1 MATQGKGITIN
12 LSGKTALVTGASI
25 GIGRAAALAMAR
37 CGADVAITYMSRP
50 AEANETV
57 RAMNETGSKAF
68 ALQLDA
74 SDPVQVERVVR
85 EAAEKLDGHIDI
97 LVNNAGS
104 LIKRVPIAEMSVE
117 HWRQTMAVNLDSA
130 FYVTRAV
137 LPYMNRA
144 WGRIVNMSSVAGRN
158 GGGKGAAAYAAAKG
172 GMLSLTWGLAKE
184 LGPRGITVNAITPGL
199 ILGTAFHPQFSTPE
213 VINGTIASTPLQR
226 AGMPDDVAGAVL
238 FYVSD
243 LGAFANGDVAE
254 INGGTWF
261 V

>member
-1 MATQGKGITIN
+1 MADTRVTIN

-25 GIGRAAALAMAR
+25 GIGKASAMALA
-37 CGADVAITYMSRP
+37 CSGADVAITYLSRR
-50 AEANETV
+50 AEADEVVQAMRAVGV
-57 RAMNETGSKAF
+57 RAHAF
-68 ALQLDA
+68 KLDA
-74 SDPVQVERVVR
+74 SDPAQVAAVVPQ
-85 EAAEKLDGHIDI
+85 AAESLGGHIDI

-104 LIKRVPIAEMSVE
+104 LLKRTPIAEMTIE
-117 HWRQTMAVNLDSA
+117 HWRQTMAVNLDSC

-137 LPYMNRA
+137 LPYMNRG
-144 WGRIVNMSSVAGRN
+144 WGRMINMSSVAGRN
-158 GGGKGAAAYAAAKG
+158 GGGPGAAAYAAAKA
-172 GMLSLTWGLAKE
+172 GMLALTWGLAKE

-213 VINGTIASTPLQR
+213 TINNTIAATPLRR
-226 AGMPDDVAGAVL
+226 AGTPEDVAGAVL
-238 FYVSD
+238 FYASE

>member
-1 MATQGKGITIN
+1 MAESCVKIDLT
-12 LSGKTALVTGASI
+12 GKTALVTGASI
-25 GIGRAAALAMAR
+25 GIGKASAMALAR
-37 CGADVAITYMSRP
+37 CGADVVITYLSRRTE
-50 AEANETV
+50 AEETV
-57 RAMNETGSKAF
+57 QAIRALGVKAHAF
-68 ALQLDA
+68 KLDA
-74 SDPVQVERVVR
+74 SDPAQVDAVVPQV
-85 EAAEKLDGHIDI
+85 AGQLGGQIDI

-117 HWRQTMAVNLDSA
+117 HWRQTMAVNLDSC

-137 LPYMNRA
+137 LPYMNRG

-158 GGGKGAAAYAAAKG
+158 GGGAGAAAYGAAKG
-172 GMLSLTWGLAKE
+172 GMISLTWGLAKE

-213 VINGTIASTPLQR
+213 IIKNTIAGTPLRR
-226 AGMPDDVAGAVL
+226 AGTPEDVAGAVL
-238 FYVSD
+238 FYVSE

>member
-1 MATQGKGITIN
+1 MAESRLTIN

-25 GIGRAAALAMAR
+25 GIGKASAMALACA
-37 CGADVAITYMSRP
+37 GADVVITYLSRQ
-50 AEANETV
+50 AEADEAV
-57 RAMNETGSKAF
+57 HAIRALGVKSHAF
-68 ALQLDA
+68 KLDA
-74 SDPVQVERVVR
+74 SDPAQVDAVVAQ
-85 EAAEKLDGHIDI
+85 AAEKLGGHIDI

-104 LIKRVPIAEMSVE
+104 LLKRVPLTEMSIE
-117 HWRQTMAVNLDSA
+117 HWRQTMAVNLDSC

-137 LPYMNRA
+137 LPYMNRG

-158 GGGKGAAAYAAAKG
+158 GGGTGAGAYAAAKG
-172 GMLSLTWGLAKE
+172 GMISLTWGLAKE

-213 VINGTIASTPLQR
+213 TIKNTIAATPLRR
-226 AGMPDDVAGAVL
+226 AGTPEDVAGAVL
-238 FYVSD
+238 FYVSE